1 MASRCRT
8 TSKMAIIPSVEEA
21 AVEAEAEEVLPEVA
35 LKHSATLEL
44 ESLLSRTM
52 TSLLYESDPSDSYL
66 DITIMSKKL
75 GLRSVN

>member
-8 TSKMAIIPSVEEA
+8 TSKMVIIPSVEEA
-21 AVEAEAEEVLPEVA
+21 AVEAEAEEVLPEVVP
-35 LKHSATLEL
+35 KHSATLEL

>member
-1 MASRCRT
+1 MVIT
-8 TSKMAIIPSVEEA
+8 PSVEEA
-21 AVEAEAEEVLPEVA
+21 AVEAEAVEVLPEVA

>member
-8 TSKMAIIPSVEEA
+8 TSKMVITPSVEV

-35 LKHSATLEL
+35 LKHSAILEL